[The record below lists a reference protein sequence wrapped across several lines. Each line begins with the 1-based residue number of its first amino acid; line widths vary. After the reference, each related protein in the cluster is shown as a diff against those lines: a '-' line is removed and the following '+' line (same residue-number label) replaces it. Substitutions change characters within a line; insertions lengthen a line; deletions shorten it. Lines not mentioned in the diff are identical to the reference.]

1 VTRVLVTGGSG
12 FIGSHV
18 VDKLADAGYEP
29 RIYDLQ
35 PSPHHEPGSIDT
47 VVGDLFDHDTL
58 SAAMEDCDAVVHLAA
73 YADVGIVAKEPV
85 EAEECNSRGT
95 LAVLE
100 AARATDT
107 RVVYG
112 STIWVYGASGD
123 GLIDEDAP
131 LGLPDHLYTASKL
144 AGEMY
149 CSSYAELYE
158 VPSTILRFGI
168 PYGPRARPA
177 AVIPIF
183 VSKALKGEP
192 LTIAGDGLQTRRFV
206 YVEDLAE
213 GIVAGLRDGEPG
225 RVYNLAG
232 DETVTIRELADIV
245 SDLIDDTEIVHTPGR
260 NGDFGGAV
268 ISNERAAAELGWRAS
283 TPLREGVRRYLAW
296 LAPEHAPAS
305 EPTPAAV
312 AADPEPVL
320 AAKPLQERAAAAITP
335 IAKVTHLPGWPST
348 AVSTWPSVWVMALA
362 CTAGTLIPSTL
373 AARTDDFGTGQVG
386 FVAVTCVIAILAALS
401 LLPLGAG
408 GRPARGG
415 VFAGW
420 LIAGFVVLETLP
432 WTRNIFNLG
441 MPHKG
446 TIALAAMGV
455 AIALVVATAA
465 VRWQDDQ
472 KTATDTIS

>member
-1 VTRVLVTGGSG
+1 MRRVMVTGGSG

-18 VDKLADAGYEP
+18 VDKLADAGFEP

-35 PSPHHEPGSIDT
+35 ESPHHDPDSVDT
-47 VVGDLFDHDTL
+47 VVGDLFDHETL
-58 SAAMEDCDAVVHLAA
+58 CAAMEDCEAVVHLAA

-100 AARATDT
+100 AARVTGT
-107 RVVYG
+107 RVIYG

-149 CSSYAELYE
+149 CTSYAELYE
-158 VPSTILRFGI
+158 VPYTILRFGI

-213 GIVAGLRDGEPG
+213 GIVAGVERGAEN

-232 DETVTIRELADIV
+232 DETVTIRELADVV
-245 SDLIDDTEIVHTPGR
+245 SDLVDDTEIVHTPGR

-268 ISNERAAAELGWRAS
+268 ISNERAAEELGWRAS

-296 LAPEHAPAS
+296 LAPERAPAP
-305 EPTPAAV
+305 EPS
-312 AADPEPVL
+312 PVL
-320 AAKPLQERAAAAITP
+320 AAPEPEPAAVSP
-335 IAKVTHLPGWPST
+335 IAKVTELSGWPST
-348 AVSTWPSVWVMALA
+348 PASTWPSAWVVALA
-362 CTAGTLIPSTL
+362 CAAGTLIPSAL
-373 AARTDDFGTGQVG
+373 AFRTDDFGTGQAG
-386 FVAVTCVIAILAALS
+386 YVAITCLIAILASLS
-401 LLPLGAG
+401 LLPLGSG
-408 GRPARGG
+408 GTRPANGG
-415 VFAGW
+415 VIAGW

-441 MPHKG
+441 MPHRG
-446 TIALAAMGV
+446 TVVLTAMGL

-465 VRWQDDQ
+465 TRWRDDEE
-472 KTATDTIS
+472 TAADTVG

>member
-1 VTRVLVTGGSG
+1 MSRVLVTGGSG

-18 VDKLADAGYEP
+18 VDKLYDAGYDP

-35 PSPHHEPGSIDT
+35 ESPHHEPDSVDT
-47 VVGDLFDHDTL
+47 VVGDLFDHDAL
-58 SAAMEDCDAVVHLAA
+58 CAAMEDCVAVIHLAA

-149 CSSYAELYE
+149 CTSYAELYE
-158 VPSTILRFGI
+158 VPCTILRFGI

-183 VSKALKGEP
+183 VSRALKGEA

-213 GIVAGLRDGEPG
+213 GIVAGLSKGEKD

-232 DETVTIRELADIV
+232 DEAVTIRELADIV

-268 ISNERAAAELGWRAS
+268 ISNERAAEELGWRAS

-296 LAPEHAPAS
+296 LEPDRAPAPEPAPVPERREAPAVAPVAS
-305 EPTPAAV
+305 VRHMPA
-312 AADPEPVL
+312 
-320 AAKPLQERAAAAITP
+320 
-335 IAKVTHLPGWPST
+335 WPS
-348 AVSTWPSVWVMALA
+348 APAPSLLSGWVIALA
-362 CTAGTLIPSTL
+362 SGAGTLIPWLL
-373 AARTDDFGTGQVG
+373 ATRTDDFGTGQSG
-386 FVAVTCVIAILAALS
+386 YVAITCLIAILVALCI
-401 LLPLGAG
+401 LPIGPG
-408 GRPARGG
+408 GRPTRGW

-420 LIAGFVVLETLP
+420 LFAGWVVLETLP

-441 MPHKG
+441 MPHRG
-446 TIALAAMGV
+446 TIVLCAMGL
-455 AIALVVATAA
+455 AIALVIATAA
-465 VRWQDDQ
+465 VRWR
-472 KTATDTIS
+472 AAEAAADTVG

>member
-1 VTRVLVTGGSG
+1 MSTVLVTGGSG

-18 VDKLADAGYEP
+18 VDKLADAGFEP

-35 PSPHHEPGSIDT
+35 PSPHHEPGSVDT
-47 VVGDLFDHDTL
+47 VVGDLFDHEAL
-58 SAAMEDCDAVVHLAA
+58 CAAMEDCETVVHLAA

-85 EAEECNSRGT
+85 EAEACNSRGT

-100 AARATDT
+100 AARATGT

-149 CSSYAELYE
+149 CTSYAELYD
-158 VPSTILRFGI
+158 VPCTILRFGI

-183 VSKALKGEP
+183 ISKALKGEP

-213 GIVAGLRDGEPG
+213 GIVAGLQKGAED

-268 ISNERAAAELGWRAS
+268 ISNERAAGELGWRAS

-296 LAPEHAPAS
+296 LAPDRAPAP
-305 EPTPAAV
+305 EPEPV
-312 AADPEPVL
+312 PVL
-320 AAKPLQERAAAAITP
+320 AAAPAVEPKAAVP
-335 IAKVTHLPGWPST
+335 VAKVTELPGWPSSP
-348 AVSTWPSVWVMALA
+348 APSLLSGWVVAIA
-362 CTAGTLIPSTL
+362 SGAGTLIPWLL
-373 AARTDDFGTGQVG
+373 ATRTDDFGTGQSG
-386 FVAVTCVIAILAALS
+386 YVAITCLIAILAALCV
-401 LLPLGAG
+401 LPIGPG
-408 GRPARGG
+408 GRPTRGW

-420 LIAGFVVLETLP
+420 LFAGWVVLETLP
-432 WTRNIFNLG
+432 WTRDIFNLG
-441 MPHKG
+441 MPHRG
-446 TIALAAMGV
+446 TIALCAMGLT
-455 AIALVVATAA
+455 IALVIATAA
-465 VRWQDDQ
+465 VRWR
-472 KTATDTIS
+472 AAEEAAADTVS

>member
-1 VTRVLVTGGSG
+1 
-12 FIGSHV
+12 
-18 VDKLADAGYEP
+18 
-29 RIYDLQ
+29 
-35 PSPHHEPGSIDT
+35 
-47 VVGDLFDHDTL
+47 
-58 SAAMEDCDAVVHLAA
+58 MEDCEAVVHLAA

-85 EAEECNSRGT
+85 QAEECNSRGT

-100 AARATDT
+100 AAKATGT
-107 RVVYG
+107 RVIYG

-149 CSSYAELYE
+149 CTSYAELYD
-158 VPSTILRFGI
+158 VPCTILRFGI

-213 GIVAGLRDGEPG
+213 GIVAGLAKGEEG

-232 DETVTIRELADIV
+232 DETVTIRELADVV
-245 SDLIDDTEIVHTPGR
+245 SDLIDDTEVVHTPGR

-268 ISNERAAAELGWRAS
+268 ISNERAAEELGWRAS

-296 LAPEHAPAS
+296 LAPERAP
-305 EPTPAAV
+305 EPAPV
-312 AADPEPVL
+312 AAATPEPQ
-320 AAKPLQERAAAAITP
+320 PAAAAPVT
-335 IAKVTHLPGWPST
+335 KVTHLPGWPG
-348 AVSTWPSVWVMALA
+348 APAPSFLSGWVVALA
-362 CTAGTLIPSTL
+362 SGAGTLIPWLLSTK
-373 AARTDDFGTGQVG
+373 TDDFGTGQSG
-386 FVAVTCVIAILAALS
+386 YVAITCLIAILAALCI
-401 LLPLGAG
+401 LPIGPG
-408 GRPARGG
+408 GRPTRGW

-420 LIAGFVVLETLP
+420 LFAGWVVLETLP
-432 WTRNIFNLG
+432 WTREIFNLG
-441 MPHKG
+441 MPHRG
-446 TIALAAMGV
+446 TLALCAMGL
-455 AIALVVATAA
+455 AIALVIASAA
-465 VRWQDDQ
+465 VRLRADE
-472 KTATDTIS
+472 TATDTVS

>member
-1 VTRVLVTGGSG
+1 VSKVLVTGGSG

-35 PSPHHEPGSIDT
+35 ESPHHDSGSVET
-47 VVGDLFDHDTL
+47 VVGDLFDAETL
-58 SAAMEDCDAVVHLAA
+58 SWAMEDCEAVVHLAA
-73 YADVGIVAKEPV
+73 YADVGIVAEQPV
-85 EAEECNSRGT
+85 DAEECNARGT

-100 AARATDT
+100 AARATGT
-107 RVVYG
+107 RVIYG

-149 CSSYAELYE
+149 CSSYAELYD
-158 VPSTILRFGI
+158 VPCTILRFGI

-213 GIVAGLRDGEPG
+213 GVVAGVQRGGES

-232 DETVTIRELADIV
+232 DETVTIRELADVV
-245 SDLIDDTEIVHTPGR
+245 SDLIDDTEVVHTPGR

-268 ISNERAAAELGWRAS
+268 ISNERAAEELGWRAS
-283 TPLREGVRRYLAW
+283 TPLSEGVRRYLAW
-296 LAPEHAPAS
+296 LEPERAPAPALAPEAEPEPALAPVPVRES
-305 EPTPAAV
+305 AV
-312 AADPEPVL
+312 AYAPV
-320 AAKPLQERAAAAITP
+320 ASATD
-335 IAKVTHLPGWPST
+335 LPGWPRT
-348 AVSTWPSVWVMALA
+348 APSSWPSAWIVALA
-362 CTAGTLIPSTL
+362 AAVGTLIPSAL
-373 AARTDDFGTGQVG
+373 ALRTDDFGTGQTG
-386 FVAVTCVIAILAALS
+386 YVAVTCLIAILASLS
-401 LLPLGAG
+401 LLPLGTG

-415 VFAGW
+415 VIAGW
-420 LIAGFVVLETLP
+420 LIAGWVALETLP
-432 WTRNIFNLG
+432 WTRNVLNLG

-446 TIALAAMGV
+446 TIALSAMGLM
-455 AIALVVATAA
+455 IALVVANAA
-465 VRWQDDQ
+465 TRWLGAQE
-472 KTATDTIS
+472 AAADTVS

>member
-1 VTRVLVTGGSG
+1 MSKVLVTGGSG

-18 VDKLADAGYEP
+18 VDKLADAGFEP

-35 PSPHHEPGSIDT
+35 PSPHHEPGSVDI
-47 VVGDLFDHDTL
+47 VVGDLFDHETL
-58 SAAMEDCDAVVHLAA
+58 CAAMEDCDTVVHLAA
-73 YADVGIVAKEPV
+73 YADVGIVADEPV
-85 EAEECNSRGT
+85 DAEACNARGT

-100 AARATDT
+100 AARATGT

-149 CSSYAELYE
+149 CSSYEELYD
-158 VPSTILRFGI
+158 VPCTILRFGI

-213 GIVAGLRDGEPG
+213 GVVAGVKHEGET
-225 RVYNLAG
+225 RVFNLAG
-232 DETVTIRELADIV
+232 DEMVTIRELADVV
-245 SDLIDDTEIVHTPGR
+245 SGLIEDTEIVHTSGR

-268 ISNERAAAELGWRAS
+268 ISNERAAEELGWRAS

-296 LAPEHAPAS
+296 LEPDRAPA
-305 EPTPAAV
+305 
-312 AADPEPVL
+312 PEPVAQPVPEPVAEPVERPAPAVVPVASVKEL
-320 AAKPLQERAAAAITP
+320 PAWPDKPAPAFLSA
-335 IAKVTHLPGWPST
+335 
-348 AVSTWPSVWVMALA
+348 WVVALA
-362 CTAGTLIPSTL
+362 CGAGTLIPWLLSS
-373 AARTDDFGTGQVG
+373 RTDDFGTGQSG
-386 FVAVTCVIAILAALS
+386 YVAITCLIAILAALCV
-401 LLPLGAG
+401 LPLGAG
-408 GRPARGG
+408 GRPARGW

-420 LIAGFVVLETLP
+420 LVAAWAVLDAIPGSRDVL
-432 WTRNIFNLG
+432 NLG
-441 MPHKG
+441 MPHRG
-446 TIALAAMGV
+446 TIALCLMGLLIAVGV
-455 AIALVVATAA
+455 ASVAIRWRREEAA
-465 VRWQDDQ
+465 
-472 KTATDTIS
+472 AADTIS